1 MAKLD
6 LKNKKI
12 VISGFSSG
20 IGKEI
25 TKLLIEKYNCQIYG
39 IARDENKVI
48 SFIKTLKNADNICG
62 FSLFDVSKENNWE
75 SLALRLK
82 DTDFIPDVIINCAGI
97 LPKFSTFEKTEAS
110 QIEHVLKVNFLSCVY
125 SAKHL
130 LPLLKQSEYPTVVN
144 VASSA
149 SLVTF
154 AGISGYAASK
164 SALKSFSLC
173 LSAEIGKNGQ
183 VTCICPGFTDTDIFR
198 NQLGEEKDFKLI
210 KRLSSSPQKVALK
223 TIKAIRKK
231 KKLKI
236 IGYDAK
242 LMNFFYKL
250 APHLTSKII
259 TKILKKSGLKI
270 FEDMQ

>member
-48 SFIKTLKNADNICG
+48 SFIKSLKNADNIYG
-62 FSLFDVSKENNWE
+62 YSLFDVSEESNWI
-75 SLALRLK
+75 SLASTLTTSNFL
-82 DTDFIPDVIINCAGI
+82 PDVLINCAGI
-97 LPKFSTFEKTEAS
+97 LPKFSSFKNSEISDVER
-110 QIEHVLKVNFLSCVY
+110 VLKVNFLSCVY
-125 SAKHL
+125 SSKHF
-130 LPLLKQSEYPTVVN
+130 LPLLEKSGFATIVN
-144 VASSA
+144 VSSSA

-154 AGISGYAASK
+154 AGISGYASSK

-173 LSAEIGKNGQ
+173 ISAELGKNGY
-183 VTCICPGFTDTDIFR
+183 VSCICPGFTNTDIFR
-198 NQLGEEKDFKLI
+198 NQDGSNKDFKLI
-210 KRLSSSPQKVALK
+210 KKLSTSPQKVAQK
-223 TIKAIRKK
+223 TVKAIIKK

-242 LMNFFYKL
+242 LMNFFYRL
-250 APHLTSKII
+250 MPHFTSKVI

-270 FEDMQ
+270 FSDV